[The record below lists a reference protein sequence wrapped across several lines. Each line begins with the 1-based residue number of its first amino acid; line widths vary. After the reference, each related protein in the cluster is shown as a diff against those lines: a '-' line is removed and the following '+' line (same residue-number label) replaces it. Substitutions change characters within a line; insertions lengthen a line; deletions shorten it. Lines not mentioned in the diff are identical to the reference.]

1 MDDVPFFSDEF
12 LNEYELPIGDWA
24 ESAINW
30 LATQLT
36 WLWDLIIAPVNWL
49 LGLVI
54 EDILLGVSWFVVVL
68 AFLAIGWARRGLKVG
83 LGAAVGLV
91 VCGLLGNDFWEETM
105 ETLGMIIVAVM
116 ICVVIG
122 LPLGILAARSEV
134 ANAIIRPV
142 LDAMQTIH
150 PFVYLLPIVFLFGT
164 GRTPGVLATII
175 FAMPPIVRLTNLG
188 IRSVPSDVVE
198 AGKAFGGSGRQLLR
212 DVQLPLAR
220 PSIMAGLNQTLM
232 LALSMV
238 VIVALIAGPGLGR
251 LILRGVNTANIPL
264 AVTSGLAVLIL
275 AVVLDRISTV
285 SDNDVEPGIRSSLRR
300 IFGVFGRRRDSL
312 EVEALASVN
321 AATQSGTDAASV
333 DEHLASEIG
342 ASRT

>member
-1 MDDVPFFSDEF
+1 MPSFFSDEF
-12 LNEYELPIGDWA
+12 LDEYELPVGEWA
-24 ESAINW
+24 DDAISW
-30 LATQLT
+30 MATQLS
-36 WLWDLIIAPVNWL
+36 WLWDAIIAPVDWL
-49 LGLVI
+49 LELVI
-54 EDILLGVSWFVVVL
+54 DDGLLSVSWVFVVL
-68 AFLAIGWARRGLKVG
+68 AFVAIGWYRRGLKVG
-83 LGAAVGLV
+83 LGAGAGLV
-91 VCGLLGNDFWEETM
+91 LCGLLGPDYWSETM
-105 ETLGMIIVAVM
+105 ETLGMILVAVA

-122 LPLGILAARSEV
+122 LPLGIVSARSNRAEG
-134 ANAIIRPV
+134 AIRPV

-164 GRTPGVLATII
+164 GRTPGVLATMI
-175 FAMPPIVRLTNLG
+175 FALPPIVRLTNLG
-188 IRSVPSDVVE
+188 IRQVPSDVAE
-198 AGKAFGGSGRQLLR
+198 AGQAFGASKRQLLR

-285 SDNDVEPGIRSSLRR
+285 SDDDVEPGIRTSLKRV
-300 IFGVFGRRRDSL
+300 FGVFFSRRTSVED
-312 EVEALASVN
+312 EALRSIATESHDE
-321 AATQSGTDAASV
+321 AADGPAADGPV
-333 DEHLASEIG
+333 AAG
-342 ASRT
+342 RAGG

>member
-1 MDDVPFFSDEF
+1 MANFFSDEF
-12 LNEYELPIGDWA
+12 LDTYELPIGEWA
-24 ESAINW
+24 ETIINW
-30 LATQLT
+30 MATQLA
-36 WLWDLIIAPVNWL
+36 WLWDAIRAPIDWL
-49 LGLVI
+49 LELVI
-54 EDILLGVSWFVVVL
+54 DDILLGVSWVVVVL
-68 AFLAIGWARRGLKVG
+68 VFFFIGWYRRGLKVG
-83 LGAAVGLV
+83 VGAGVGLV
-91 VCGLLGNDFWEETM
+91 ICGLLGNGFWSETM
-105 ETLGMIIVAVM
+105 ETLGMILVAVGV
-116 ICVVIG
+116 CVVIG
-122 LPLGILAARSEV
+122 LPLGIVAARSDRFEG
-134 ANAIIRPV
+134 IIRPV

-188 IRSVPSDVVE
+188 IRTVPSDVVE
-198 AGKAFGGSGRQLLR
+198 AGRAFGGNSRQILR

-285 SDNDVEPGIRSSLRR
+285 SDNDEEPGIRTSLKR
-300 IFGVFGRRRDSL
+300 IFGVFFTRRNEVR
-312 EVEALASVN
+312 EEAIVEAAEHDKAPSAAGGRPPAS
-321 AATQSGTDAASV
+321 G
-333 DEHLASEIG
+333 
-342 ASRT
+342 